1 MDTSS
6 KFEHPFQHMLDIPTL
21 FKLHG
26 YIADKAISLT
36 TKIAFDLGK
45 PILLEGEAGVGK
57 TQLAKTLAAILDTR
71 LIRLQC
77 YEGLD
82 TSSALYEWNYA
93 KQILAIRLAE
103 SSQSKQAEI
112 ENSIFTEDYLFT
124 RPLLQAVRYKGST
137 PPVLLIDEID
147 RADEEFEAYLLELLS
162 DFQVTIPELGTFY
175 AEVRPVVILT
185 SNRTRELNDALKRRC
200 LYLWLDYPS
209 IEKEQEIIAQ
219 HVPEINSDLTR
230 SISEIVRNLRSI
242 DFFKKPG
249 IAESL
254 DWAHAL
260 LSLNVKGISPE
271 ILFDTAGVLLKYKD
285 DIERLKTLDVESL
298 LVHEEQS

>member
-1 MDTSS
+1 
-6 KFEHPFQHMLDIPTL
+6 MLDIPTL

-26 YIADKAISLT
+26 YIADRAISLT

-230 SISEIVRNLRSI
+230 SISEVVRNLRSI

-271 ILFDTAGVLLKYKD
+271 ILLDTAGVLLKYKD

-298 LVHEEQS
+298 LVHEEHC

>member
-1 MDTSS
+1 MDTQAH
-6 KFEHPFQHMLDIPTL
+6 FHHPFQHMPDIPEL
-21 FKLHG
+21 FKAHG
-26 YIADKAISLT
+26 YIADRAISLT

-57 TQLAKTLAAILDTR
+57 TQLAKTLAAILETR

-103 SSQSKQAEI
+103 SSKSKQTEI
-112 ENSIFTEDYLFT
+112 ESSIFTEDYLFA
-124 RPLLQAVRYKGST
+124 RPLLQAVRHDGPT

-162 DFQVTIPELGTFY
+162 DFQVTIPELGTFE
-175 AEVRPVVILT
+175 AQVRPIVILT

-200 LYLWLDYPS
+200 LYLWVDYPS
-209 IEKEQEIIAQ
+209 MEKEQEIIAQ
-219 HVPEINSDLTR
+219 HVPEIDADLTR
-230 SISEIVRNLRSI
+230 SISKIVHNLRSI

-249 IAESL
+249 VAESL
-254 DWAHAL
+254 DWAQAL
-260 LSLNVKGISPE
+260 LSLKVDSINSE

-285 DIERLKTLDVESL
+285 DIERLKVLNMESL
-298 LVHEEQS
+298 IDDKKL